1 MKNNYFKFNFNNF
14 IPTGFSNQIGYNSYI
29 YNEEYYL
36 YDWLN
41 ENIGSEN
48 YRYTAREVYPIT
60 RYIIIDCVDDETYTM
75 LITLIEI
82 NK

>member
-1 MKNNYFKFNFNNF
+1 MKKNEINFNNF
-14 IPTGFSNQIGYNSYI
+14 IPTGFSNQIGYTS
-29 YNEEYYL
+29 YNESEEYNL
-36 YDWLN
+36 YEWLN
-41 ENIGSEN
+41 ENIGPEN
-48 YRYTAREVYPIT
+48 YRYTARNIYHIT